1 MNGDETGV
9 ADHSRSPR
17 VLAEATPSFAYRLF
31 NEACWAIYYICCSVR
46 TLFADRVPPE
56 AHEVIQDYIIAGL
69 RGNPPPHRV
78 AQRQVETWIL
88 QDAARRRS
96 QRPVGAPII
105 PPRAPLPLPT
115 LPSSL
120 FPLPRRLRD
129 GE

>member
-69 RGNPPPHRV
+69 RGKPPPHRV
-78 AQRQVETWIL
+78 AQRQVETWL
-88 QDAARRRS
+88 LLDAARRVP
-96 QRPVGAPII
+96 QRPVGAP
-105 PPRAPLPLPT
+105 P
-115 LPSSL
+115 
-120 FPLPRRLRD
+120 
-129 GE
+129 